1 MLETSIKVGMQH
13 AKVAGMLFCEH
24 VTMNKEE
31 WSFTS

>member
-24 VTMNKEE
+24 ASMNKEKC
-31 WSFTS
+31 SFTS